1 MLNLIKPLQDTI
13 NELENEN
20 KVLLLL
26 LIIRNIQLN

>member
-26 LIIRNIQLN
+26 IIRNIQLN